1 MGLTQNNAGATGL
14 NTVAEWAGYLGVAP
28 FVLCL
33 AGVGLLPDSGA
44 RELLQRIALAW
55 GAVLLAFS
63 GAVHWGLAIAGRLP
77 WDAARTGGALA
88 PAVLGAVA
96 RGCRPRISTCGVIS
110 RSPSAYCSRSPC
122 LPPTPPGC
130 ADIT

>member
-1 MGLTQNNAGATGL
+1 VGLTQNNAGATGL

-77 WDAARTGGALA
+77 WDAARW
-88 PAVLGAVA
+88 
-96 RGCRPRISTCGVIS
+96 RPRISTCGVIS